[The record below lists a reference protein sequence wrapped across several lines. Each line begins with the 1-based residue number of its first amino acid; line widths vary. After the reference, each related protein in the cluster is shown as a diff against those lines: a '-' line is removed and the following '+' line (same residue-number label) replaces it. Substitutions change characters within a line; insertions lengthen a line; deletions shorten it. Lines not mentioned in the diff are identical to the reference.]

1 MGAFKSLTSQD
12 IIVSPLT
19 VHRSSS
25 SAISIPFLLGK
36 NTSYNSVDDESN
48 SFPWPSASLVY
59 ASVKQLY
66 YSNTFPNDPQPY
78 IVIDNQGNVIE
89 GSQTANV
96 NSRYE
101 NYLQS
106 GLEAIRNFPTGS
118 DSSISPSNL
127 SNSLLVGII
136 SQSLFGD
143 YIKPGSLSIYKN
155 NERILFD
162 DGQGNIVGDGTVE
175 PIFDTTF
182 QGNKFDFP
190 YLGNVIYTHGII
202 ILTGGSAVRV
212 LDVGNHDIQFISVR
226 TVYETQYKCTIRPD
240 EFNYS
245 QNPTLLSGSQLTNPI
260 IASGS
265 SINTSGDVVDFV
277 TGSAFAPYVTA
288 VGLYN
293 TNNELLAVAKLSQP
307 IPTSRT
313 VDMNIVI
320 NMDK

>member
-78 IVIDNQGNVIE
+78 IVIDNQGNVVE

-96 NSRYE
+96 NSRYD

-106 GLEAIRNFPTGS
+106 GLYPVKNFPTE
-118 DSSISPSNL
+118 SNYTIA
-127 SNSLLVGII
+127 VGII
-136 SQSLFGD
+136 PQSLFGD
-143 YIKPGSLSIYKN
+143 SIKPGSVGVSRY
-155 NERILFD
+155 FD
-162 DGQGNIVGDGTVE
+162 DGQGNL
-175 PIFDTTF
+175 FDI
-182 QGNKFDFP
+182 NSE
-190 YLGNVIYTHGII
+190 YVGNVIYTHGII
-202 ILTGGSAVRV
+202 ILTDQAAADSFGSSA
-212 LDVGNHDIQFISVR
+212 DVSFQSTQTI
-226 TVYETQYKCTIRPD
+226 YETQYKCTIRPD

-277 TGSAFAPYVTA
+277 TGSSFSPYITS

-293 TNNELLAVAKLSQP
+293 SNNELLAIGKLSQP

-320 NMDK
+320 NMDR

>member
-1 MGAFKSLTSQD
+1 MGTFKSLTSQD

-19 VHRSSS
+19 VYGNAAN
-25 SAISIPFLLGK
+25 SATITFLKGK
-36 NTSYNSVDDESN
+36 NTTYGSIDDETN
-48 SFPWPSASLVY
+48 PFPWPSASLVY
-59 ASVKQLY
+59 NSIKQLY
-66 YSNTFPNDPQPY
+66 YSNTLPNDSQPY
-78 IVIDNQGNVIE
+78 IVVDNQGNIIE

-96 NSRYE
+96 NSRYD
-101 NYLQS
+101 NYLQN
-106 GLEAIRNFPTGS
+106 GLYPVKNFPTGAN
-118 DSSISPSNL
+118 DIIS
-127 SNSLLVGII
+127 VGII
-136 SQSLFGD
+136 PQSLFGD
-143 YIKPGSLSIYKN
+143 CVKPGSVSFFSSADY
-155 NERILFD
+155 FD
-162 DGQGNIVGDGTVE
+162 DGQGNLKDDGGIYVGN
-175 PIFDTTF
+175 I
-182 QGNKFDFP
+182 
-190 YLGNVIYTHGII
+190 IYTHGII
-202 ILTGGSAVRV
+202 IITNQSLANDTG
-212 LDVGNHDIQFISVR
+212 NIQVFFRPTTTI
-226 TVYETQYKCTIRPD
+226 YETQYKCTVRPD

-277 TGSAFAPYVTA
+277 TGSAFAPYVTS

>member
-12 IIVSPLT
+12 IIVSPLVVHGNAANSAT
-19 VHRSSS
+19 VTFIR
-25 SAISIPFLLGK
+25 GR
-36 NTSYNSVDDESN
+36 NTSYGSIDDETNPS
-48 SFPWPSASLVY
+48 PWPSASLVY
-59 ASVKQLY
+59 NSIKQLY

-78 IVIDNQGNVIE
+78 IVIDNQGNVVE

-96 NSRYE
+96 NSRYD

-106 GLEAIRNFPTGS
+106 GLYPVKNFPTE
-118 DSSISPSNL
+118 SNYTIA
-127 SNSLLVGII
+127 VGII
-136 SQSLFGD
+136 PQSLFGD
-143 YIKPGSLSIYKN
+143 SIKPGSVIVSGY
-155 NERILFD
+155 FD
-162 DGQGNIVGDGTVE
+162 DGQGNL
-175 PIFDTTF
+175 FDI
-182 QGNKFDFP
+182 NSE
-190 YLGNVIYTHGII
+190 YVGNVIYTHGII
-202 ILTGGSAVRV
+202 ILTDQAAADSFGSSA
-212 LDVGNHDIQFISVR
+212 DVSFQSTQTI
-226 TVYETQYKCTIRPD
+226 YETQYKCTIRPD

-277 TGSAFAPYVTA
+277 TGSAFSPYITS

-313 VDMNIVI
+313 VDMNVVI